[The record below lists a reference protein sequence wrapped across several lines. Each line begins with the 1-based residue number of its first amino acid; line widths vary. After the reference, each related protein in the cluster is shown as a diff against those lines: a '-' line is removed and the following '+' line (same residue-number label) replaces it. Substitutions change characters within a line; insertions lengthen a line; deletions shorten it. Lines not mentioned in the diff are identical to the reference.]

1 MTRKKQNHSREAKPK
16 PSKTNGEQ
24 SITED
29 QKDIPNL
36 EKNMTREE
44 ILTAIREVA
53 EKLEHPPT
61 FPQLEDMTAMRRRD
75 IRKHFRSFT
84 GALEESGVGVG
95 DNCRRIPD
103 EALFEEWATIARKL
117 KKLPSITQFDDRSK
131 YTVAPYQGRF
141 RHWSRVPE
149 KMGEYARTHGLMD
162 EWQDVME
169 LIRRKDEEGLAAT
182 ADGRPRIALREPEIR
197 KDRPIYGPLMA
208 PAPLLHE
215 PINEMGVVFLFG
227 TQAARLGY
235 MVTLIQAG
243 FPDCEA
249 FRVVAERRLQRVKI
263 EFEQESRNFLKH
275 GHNVN
280 DCDMIVC
287 WEHNWPECP
296 LEVLELRTLLSGEKT
311 PLTTKDTKKHGGR
324 SERQEPT
331 TD

>member
-1 MTRKKQNHSREAKPK
+1 MQ
-16 PSKTNGEQ
+16 KTKIRRRQ
-24 SITED
+24 
-29 QKDIPNL
+29 
-36 EKNMTREE
+36 NMTREE

-53 EKLEHPPT
+53 EKLGHPPT
-61 FPQLEDMTAMRRRD
+61 FPQLEDMTPMRRRD
-75 IRKHFRSFT
+75 IRRHFRSFT

-149 KMGEYARTHGLMD
+149 KMREYARTHGLME

-169 LIRRKDEEGLAAT
+169 MIQRKDEESLAA
-182 ADGRPRIALREPEIR
+182 AANGLPPSALKEPEIR
-197 KDRPIYGPLMA
+197 NDRPMYGLLMA
-208 PAPLLHE
+208 PAPMLHA
-215 PINEMGVVFLFG
+215 PINELGVVFLFG
-227 TQAARLGY
+227 TQAARLGF
-235 MVTLIQAG
+235 MVTLIQAA

-249 FRVVAERRLQRVKI
+249 FRVVAPGRLQRVKI

-296 LEVLELRTLLSGEKT
+296 LEVIELKT
-311 PLTTKDTKKHGGR
+311 VMRGLMEIG
-324 SERQEPT
+324 
-331 TD
+331 

>member
-1 MTRKKQNHSREAKPK
+1 
-16 PSKTNGEQ
+16 
-24 SITED
+24 
-29 QKDIPNL
+29 
-36 EKNMTREE
+36 MTREE

-53 EKLEHPPT
+53 EKLGHPPT
-61 FPQLEDMTAMRRRD
+61 FPQLEDMTPMRRRD
-75 IRKHFRSFT
+75 IRRHFRSFT

-103 EALFEEWATIARKL
+103 EALFVEWATIARNL

-131 YTVAPYQGRF
+131 YTVGPYQSRF

-149 KMGEYARTHGLMD
+149 KMREYARTHGLMD

-169 LIRRKDEEGLAAT
+169 LIRRKDEEGLAAA
-182 ADGRPRIALREPEIR
+182 ADGRPRSAPREPEIR
-197 KDRPIYGPLMA
+197 EDRPMYGPLMA

-249 FRVVAERRLQRVKI
+249 FRVVAPRRLQRVKI

-296 LEVLELRTLLSGEKT
+296 LEVLELRTVMRGLETS
-311 PLTTKDTKKHGGR
+311 
-324 SERQEPT
+324 S
-331 TD
+331 